1 MLLRPKN
8 KETVRSNPT
17 EAVGKEI
24 WTVIIEASN
33 KYSYEEKMYSHLI
46 TELSTHSVFEKQLLR
61 IRAQV
66 INEFYPM

>member
-33 KYSYEEKMYSHLI
+33 RYSYEEKKCI
-46 TELSTHSVFEKQLLR
+46 VT
-61 IRAQV
+61 
-66 INEFYPM
+66 

>member
-1 MLLRPKN
+1 MRKNWLLQGTNDIHVCEPNRAKVTVVLLRPKN

-33 KYSYEEKMYSHLI
+33 RYSYEEKN
-46 TELSTHSVFEKQLLR
+46 V
-61 IRAQV
+61 
-66 INEFYPM
+66 